1 MRRNRS
7 NRNRPALGRVSAF
20 TLVELLV
27 VISII
32 AILVVA
38 VAIAGSTLVNK
49 AKSQATSSVLA
60 LVRDSIEEF
69 RREQTAHPTLVRA
82 YWGTGRTYEDRY
94 GLYPPDE
101 LELFGKNGLR
111 ESSNPAML
119 RIARGENVIVPDGT
133 ASGGFPTLKFAA
145 DLPEAQMANEHR
157 DLAAMIL
164 TIELYGDTS
173 TAILDQIDDRYRT
186 DGAYDHL
193 ADTPSQF
200 LDRIGGSGTDGVFDP
215 GVDHQIRYVV
225 DDWGLPLSYLAQ
237 RDYVDDP
244 PLQVDSNNY
253 TGYWNWAS
261 TQMVQLNSGVPIIMS
276 YGANGKEQCTQQM
289 MGDTALVSLVA
300 DWAGLAPDST
310 AGKIDHPL
318 NADNVYADSELAQKL
333 AGGKP

>member
-7 NRNRPALGRVSAF
+7 NRTRPALGRVSAF

-27 VISII
+27 VMSII

-49 AKSQATSSVLA
+49 AKSQATSGVLA

-82 YWGTGRTYEDRY
+82 KWGDGRTYEDRY

-101 LELFGKNGLR
+101 LELFGKNGLADGG
-111 ESSNPAML
+111 NPAKL
-119 RIARGENVIVPDGT
+119 RLARGENVIVPDGT
-133 ASGGFPTLKFAA
+133 EGAGFPTLRFAV
-145 DLPEAQMANEHR
+145 DLPVAQMAEEHR

-186 DGAYDHL
+186 DGAYD
-193 ADTPSQF
+193 ATSGQKVPTQF
-200 LDRIGGSGTDGVFDP
+200 LDRNGIDGFDAAS
-215 GVDHQIRYVV
+215 DHQIRYVV

-237 RDYVDDP
+237 RDYVTNLTP
-244 PLQVDSNNY
+244 PPVASHNHDR
-253 TGYWNWAS
+253 WNQAT

-289 MGDTALVSLVA
+289 MGSDALVSLVA

-310 AGKIDHPL
+310 LGKIDHPL